1 MTKQSIPSI
10 SSGLVELES
19 DAVFELD
26 SPKGNNWL
34 QSVTSFRFI
43 PTDSNKPYTARKE
56 SGKGGDYWYGYRK
69 EAGKLHKRYIGKT
82 ADLTTAKLEEIAQNL
97 NTPPVPRHSGKVT
110 DKVTGEVANIVT
122 DAVTGEVTGRVTDTR
137 ISTLEE
143 QIKALQESVRALQ
156 DILPGKLR
164 A

>member
-1 MTKQSIPSI
+1 VTKQSIPSI

-34 QSVTSFRFI
+34 ESVTSFRFI

-110 DKVTGEVANIVT
+110 D
-122 DAVTGEVTGRVTDTR
+122 AVTGKVTDTR

-156 DILPGKLR
+156 DVLPGKLR